1 MDLPFAWIGWPVKS
15 SLWKSFTIGQK
26 CLARLIYPNLYA
38 GIKNVFSKNSLQ
50 RETQYS
56 VTALWPNEQICP
68 GLQVN
73 VSDSRSLS

>member
-1 MDLPFAWIGWPVKS
+1 MF
-15 SLWKSFTIGQK
+15 
-26 CLARLIYPNLYA
+26 LAKIAYK
-38 GIKNVFSKNSLQ
+38 GK
-50 RETQYS
+50 QYL

>member
-1 MDLPFAWIGWPVKS
+1 MQLVTGPTTKCLDY
-15 SLWKSFTIGQK
+15 IGQK
-26 CLARLIYPNLYA
+26 YLARLIYPNLYA

-50 RETQYS
+50 RETQYL